1 MVTVQYRVKFGKSD
15 EAVLGPDDAAVVLSC
30 GPEDAITDPTVAY
43 MQGRLKVSGSSG
55 ALFEILANGQAAK
68 ALSGLAT
75 RKS

>member
-1 MVTVQYRVKFGKSD
+1 MVAVQYRVKFGKSD